1 VTGGVVGGVSWV
13 GEGAGVE
20 PVPAIGVLGDGA
32 TVVLVDPVELV
43 LVDPVVA
50 VPVVVAAWPGRARL
64 T

>member
-1 VTGGVVGGVSWV
+1 MSWV

-20 PVPAIGVLGDGA
+20 PVPVTGVLGDGV